1 MLTECEGCGDKTSQA
16 LTPCDECDRA
26 VCEECSTGTSYC
38 RSCYED
44 RLYCCEDCTRTMVRR
59 VLRGRLAG
67 PAGRSHP

>member
-44 RLYCCEDCTRTMVRR
+44 RLYCCEDCTRTPSW
-59 VLRGRLAG
+59 RGWYG
-67 PAGRSHP
+67 ESYEDD